1 MFTRT
6 VLTTALIGAGLAGAA
21 AFDGYYSEKA
31 DPQLAALDAS
41 VCVGARG
48 GAQAWATFFRLAA
61 AQSPASP
68 AVAPPPKTE
77 VGPFS
82 RAIAEAAAL
91 GQADANPEL
100 RKDLGTLHWPITT
113 SVRQAQ
119 QYFDQGLRLS
129 FGFNHGE
136 ALRAFRKA
144 RTLDPECAM
153 CYWGEALVQGPNINA
168 PMTAQ
173 AAAPAFEAVT
183 RAQALAANAG
193 PKERALIEALA
204 QRYAPP
210 AAEAASAGE
219 IPERARLDR
228 AYADAMKRVA
238 AAYPDD
244 NDIAALTAEA
254 LMDLQPWDY
263 WEAGGYTPKG
273 ETAQT
278 LALLERVLGKAP
290 NHAGAIHFYIH
301 MTEASSNP
309 GRALPY
315 ARRLG
320 SLMPGAGHVVH
331 MPFHT
336 YFRVGMYKEAV
347 EANRK
352 AVRVDEAYIARAAP
366 VGIYPM
372 AYYPHNVHSLMVSAQ
387 MAGDGQSALAAA
399 EKLDRIVST
408 AAAAQVPWVQPIKV
422 APYFAHAQFSPPQT
436 ILALP
441 DPGAELPFVQ
451 AMWRYARGVGLAR
464 AGEQERA
471 GAEAD
476 AIATLN
482 RTHEFAD
489 LATGGVPA
497 KNILRLAET
506 VVRGRIA
513 QAAGDHREAVAHFEE
528 AVRLEDSLAYTE
540 PPYWYYPTRQSLGA
554 ALLLAGEP
562 ERAELVLR
570 SSLARAPNNGWALFA
585 LMKSYEQQ
593 GDAASSRA
601 IGRKLDRAWLGER
614 EMLDLARL

>member
-6 VLTTALIGAGLAGAA
+6 VLTTALIGAGLVGAA
-21 AFDGYYSEKA
+21 TLDGYYGDKA

-41 VCVGARG
+41 VCVGPRS
-48 GAQAWATFFRLAA
+48 GAQAWMTFFRLAA
-61 AQSPASP
+61 AQSPTSP
-68 AVAPPPKTE
+68 TVAPPPKTE

-82 RAIAEAAAL
+82 RAVEQASRTE
-91 GQADANPEL
+91 QADANPEL
-100 RKDLGTLHWPITT
+100 RKDLGTLHFPITT

-129 FGFNHGE
+129 FAFNHGE

-144 RTLDPECAM
+144 RALDPECAM

-168 PMTAQ
+168 PMTEEALG
-173 AAAPAFEAVT
+173 PAYEAIT

-193 PKERALIEALA
+193 PKERALIAALA
-204 QRYAPP
+204 ERYAPP
-210 AAEAASAGE
+210 PSGAPTGSP
-219 IPERARLDR
+219 PERKELDR
-228 AYADAMKRVA
+228 AYATAMKRVA

-244 NDIAALTAEA
+244 TDIAALTAEA

-263 WEAGGYTPKG
+263 WEAGGSTPKG
-273 ETAQT
+273 ETAEIV
-278 LALLERVLGKAP
+278 ALLERTLEKDP
-290 NHAGAIHFYIH
+290 NHPGAIHFYIH
-301 MTEASSNP
+301 MTEASSDP

-315 ARRLG
+315 AKRLG

-336 YFRVGMYKEAV
+336 YFRVGLYKEAV

-387 MAGDGQSALAAA
+387 MAGDGGSALAAA
-399 EKLDRIVST
+399 EKLDGIVSA

-441 DPGAELPFVQ
+441 DPGAELPFVK
-451 AMWRYARGVGLAR
+451 AMWHYARGVGFAR
-464 AGEQERA
+464 AGEQGRA
-471 GAEAD
+471 DAEAD
-476 AIATLN
+476 AIANLN
-482 RTHEFAD
+482 RTNEFAD
-489 LATGGVPA
+489 LTSGGVPA
-497 KNILRLAET
+497 KDILRLAEE

-513 QAAGDHREAVAHFEE
+513 QAAGDHRRAVAHFEE

-593 GDAASSRA
+593 GDVASSRV

>member
-1 MFTRT
+1 MFSRS
-6 VLTTALIGAGLAGAA
+6 VIATALIGIGAA
-21 AFDGYYSEKA
+21 AFDGYYSERT
-31 DPQLAALDAS
+31 DPQRAALDAS
-41 VCVGARG
+41 VCTAMG
-48 GAQAWATFFRLAA
+48 GVRYAWSPFFRLAA
-61 AQSPASP
+61 AQSP

-82 RAIAEAAAL
+82 RAVAEASTA
-91 GQADANPEL
+91 QPADANPEL
-100 RKDLGTLHWPITT
+100 RKDLGTLHFPITT

-119 QYFDQGLRLS
+119 QYFNQGLRLS
-129 FGFNHGE
+129 YGFNHGE

-144 RTLDPECAM
+144 RTLDPDCAM

-173 AAAPAFEAVT
+173 AMAPAFEAMT
-183 RAQALAANAG
+183 RAQALAAKTE

-204 QRYAPP
+204 QRYAAPP
-210 AAEAASAGE
+210 AGATGGAP
-219 IPERARLDR
+219 PERAELDR
-228 AYADAMKRVA
+228 AYAQAMKRVA
-238 AAYPDD
+238 AAYPADI
-244 NDIAALTAEA
+244 DIAALTAEA
-254 LMDLQPWDY
+254 LMDLQPWDH
-263 WEAGGYTPKG
+263 WEAGGHTPKG
-273 ETAQT
+273 ETAT
-278 LALLERVLGKAP
+278 ILALLERSLEKQP

-301 MTEASSNP
+301 MTEASSDP
-309 GRALPY
+309 ARAVPY
-315 ARRLG
+315 AKRLG
-320 SLMPGAGHVVH
+320 NLMPGAGHVVH

-387 MAGDGQSALAAA
+387 MAGDAESALAAA
-399 EKLDRIVST
+399 EKLDRIVSA
-408 AAAAQVPWVQPIKV
+408 AAAAQVSWVQPIKV

-441 DPGAELPFVQ
+441 DPGTELPFVK
-451 AMWRYARGVGLAR
+451 AMWHYARGVGFAR
-464 AGEQERA
+464 AGERERA
-471 GAEAD
+471 DAEAG
-476 AIATLN
+476 AIANLN
-482 RTHEFAD
+482 GSNEFPD
-489 LATGGVPA
+489 LVAGGVPA
-497 KNILRLAET
+497 KDILQLAEE
-506 VVRGRIA
+506 VVRGRMA
-513 QAAGDHREAVAHFEE
+513 QAAGDHRKAVGHFEE

-570 SSLARAPNNGWALFA
+570 SSLARASNNGWALFA

-593 GDAASSRA
+593 GDAASSRV
-601 IGRKLDRAWLGER
+601 IRRKFERAWLGDR
-614 EMLDLARL
+614 KMLDLTRL